1 MLHDERVQQV
11 VTRAYE
17 LSDEDLEGIDDAA
30 REIAGLC
37 HGDIAVIDAARR
49 AIHADVDRDPSRQ
62 HKQAASLVRRA
73 LEIGHW
79 DWEAYESG
87 AEPEQGPQGS
97 VVAAV
102 AVGGAVGAPA
112 RYGVTQLI
120 HVAPGSLPWAT
131 FLINVSG
138 SLALG
143 AVLALVIE
151 RLPTSHHVRALVA
164 TGFLG
169 AYTTYSTFAVDT
181 DVLAKD
187 GHVAIAAL
195 YVVASIVVGL
205 AAAWLGLNAT
215 RRALTAPT

>member
-1 MLHDERVQQV
+1 MLHDERVQGV
-11 VTRAYE
+11 VALAYE
-17 LSDEDLEGIDDAA
+17 LADQDLEGIDDAA
-30 REIAGLC
+30 RAIAELC

-49 AIHADVDRDPSRQ
+49 VIHADVERDPSRR

-87 AEPEQGPQGS
+87 AEAEGGPQGS
-97 VVAAV
+97 VLTAV

-120 HVAPGSLPWAT
+120 HVAPGTFPWAT
-131 FLINVSG
+131 FAVNVSG

-151 RLPTSHHVRALVA
+151 RLPAARHVRALVA

-187 GHVAIAAL
+187 GHVGVAAL

-205 AAAWLGLNAT
+205 AAAWIGLNAT
-215 RRALTAPT
+215 RRVLTAAP